1 MKTAWCCALW
11 MALNV
16 ACSSA
21 GGSEGTNTVRD
32 SAGITIVET
41 HSAAWSPGDEWRLAD
56 GPEAV
61 IGGSDEEPGQVL
73 FQANSAFRL
82 PDGRIVVGDN
92 GTSEIR
98 FFDETGEFLEA
109 VGGKGEG
116 PGEFRMLELV
126 ARYGSDSIIAWDR
139 RGRRISVF
147 DRDGN
152 FSRTTALD
160 RPRYLAS
167 SFLPDGRLLATG
179 MRMIYPEPGMELP
192 LDAVLR
198 RIREYRLF
206 GADGAEL
213 ATLGAFPDRELW
225 SSFDVDHPHLQ
236 WYLFG
241 KRTVM
246 AATASTLWIGTG
258 EAYELRGYNRD
269 GSWVRSIRHAAYEP
283 RRTRESDMANRIA
296 EMEAGWGEA
305 NLHMVGVYQ
314 DQDPP
319 EFIAPYDD
327 LVADTQDNLW
337 VRQYQRPGEP
347 CDTWTVFDPDGNM
360 LGLVE
365 VPYGLTVL
373 DIGDDYVL
381 GRALDE
387 LQIERIELYRL
398 IKPGGDDHRTM
409 Y

>member
-1 MKTAWCCALW
+1 MTVNL
-11 MALNV
+11 
-16 ACSSA
+16 ACGSA

-41 HSAAWSPGDEWRLAD
+41 HSAAWGPGEEWRLAD
-56 GPEAV
+56 GPGTV

-98 FFDETGEFLEA
+98 FFDERGGFLEA

-152 FSRTTALD
+152 FSRTTTPNGMGYQAKLFFPD
-160 RPRYLAS
+160 GTLLAS
-167 SFLPDGRLLATG
+167 D
-179 MRMIYPEPGMELP
+179 MRTLYPGPGAELP
-192 LDAVLR
+192 LDAVVR
-198 RIREYRLF
+198 RTREF
-206 GADGAEL
+206 GRFGTDGAEWG
-213 ATLGAFPDRELW
+213 TLGTFPDDENW
-225 SSFDVDHPHLQ
+225 SSYDVDHPHVQ

-246 AATASTLWIGTG
+246 AGTGSTLWVGTG
-258 EAYELRGYNRD
+258 EAYELRGYDRD
-269 GSWVRSIRHAAYEP
+269 GNWVKSIRNAAYEP
-283 RRTRESDMANRIA
+283 RRTRGSDLANRVA
-296 EMEAGWGEA
+296 ELEAGWDDA
-305 NLHMVGVYQ
+305 NLHMAAVFQGQ
-314 DQDPP
+314 NPP

-327 LVADTQDNLW
+327 LVADIQNHLW
-337 VRQYQRPGEP
+337 VRRYQRPGEP
-347 CDTWTVFDPDGNM
+347 CDTWDVFDPDGRM
-360 LGLVE
+360 LGSVE

-373 DIGDDYVL
+373 DIGADYVL
-381 GRALDE
+381 GSALDE
-387 LQIERIELYRL
+387 LQIERIEFYRL
-398 IKPGGDDHRTM
+398 VKP
-409 Y
+409 